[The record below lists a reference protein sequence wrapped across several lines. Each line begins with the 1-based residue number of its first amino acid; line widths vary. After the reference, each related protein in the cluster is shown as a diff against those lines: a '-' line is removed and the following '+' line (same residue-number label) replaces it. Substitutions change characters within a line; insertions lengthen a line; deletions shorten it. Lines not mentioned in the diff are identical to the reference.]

1 VFRTSSQTTDLYI
14 TQHTVGMFAS
24 IILLG
29 DNKAKTLH
37 AYCTFISTQKIT
49 NGNFIQFSLALTKL
63 CYIKRDHRVNFYT
76 SCEKSR
82 SLQQYDRFPQNVTD
96 DAKRVSQVHRPLKI
110 LILKIQDGRQPIRL
124 RDLFFII
131 MRC

>member
-1 VFRTSSQTTDLYI
+1 
-14 TQHTVGMFAS
+14 MFAS

-37 AYCTFISTQKIT
+37 AYCAFISTPKIT

-110 LILKIQDGRQPIRL
+110 LILKIQDGRRPIRF

-131 MRC
+131 MICCNFSIFEMADSRHLGILK